1 MILQFFTFFI
11 DASAATITIL
21 NENYDGQ
28 SLDESVQANL
38 TRVRNWEKAFVEFMQ
53 VFKLNLTKEKKTL
66 MFKEGQFWGRYRLR
80 FFSSSL
86 LGDGFQKMPP
96 KRHF

>member
-1 MILQFFTFFI
+1 MTNYTTGPWCFGLKSHFRFYDFFTFFI

-53 VFKLNLTKEKKTL
+53 V
-66 MFKEGQFWGRYRLR
+66 
-80 FFSSSL
+80 
-86 LGDGFQKMPP
+86 
-96 KRHF
+96 

>member
-53 VFKLNLTKEKKTL
+53 VFKLNLTKEKKH
-66 MFKEGQFWGRYRLR
+66 RNV
-80 FFSSSL
+80 
-86 LGDGFQKMPP
+86 
-96 KRHF
+96 